1 MEIKEFEI
9 QLLEEEKI
17 RNNLRN
23 TDIDKLL
30 DNLKDE
36 PFKYLFRLN
45 TNVGEAVEHICQE
58 ILFENVLRITND
70 SHDLKI
76 INLPEGVTDER
87 LEGKALRIL
96 KEKTDDCSSYVDR
109 AISIYD
115 SKIGYSLKTKTY
127 RYLTST
133 STFQQI
139 KPKSANLF
147 ICIAVYSDGLDIFLL
162 KSDEHFTSVENCVK
176 VHEEGKCY
184 ISGQDKGNLTEGQVN
199 INDNVVLDN
208 YRFSIIGKKGKFY
221 YFDRDKK
228 QILEE
233 YQKINI
239 TTFL

>member
-9 QLLEEEKI
+9 QFLEEEKK

-23 TDIDKLL
+23 SDIDKLL

-45 TNVGEAVEHICQE
+45 TEFGEAVENICQE
-58 ILFENVLRITND
+58 ILFENVLRITNN

-76 INLPEGVTDER
+76 VSLPEGVTDER
-87 LEGKALRIL
+87 LESKAFRIL
-96 KEKTDDCSSYVDR
+96 KGKTDDCSYYGDR

-115 SKIGYSLKTKTY
+115 NKIGYSLKTKTY
-127 RYLTST
+127 RYLEST
-133 STFQQI
+133 TTFQQI
-139 KPKSANLF
+139 KPKSAHLF

-162 KSDEHFTSVENCVK
+162 KSDEHFTSVENCVGVK
-176 VHEEGKCY
+176 EEGKCY
-184 ISGQDKGNLTEGQVN
+184 ITGQHKGNLTEGQVS
-199 INDNVVLDN
+199 INDDVVLDN
-208 YRFSIIGKKGKFY
+208 YKFSIIGKNGKFY

-233 YQKINI
+233 YQKIDI